1 MPVGDERSNTMRD
14 LPAIGLGTWQNTDTE
29 TCIES
34 VKTALEAG
42 YRHVDTAQ
50 FYENEEAV
58 GEGIARA
65 DVDRDEV
72 VVATKVHAE
81 KFGLARDEV
90 IEGAEASLD
99 RLGLDTLDILYVHW
113 PVGNYD
119 AADTMVG
126 FDELVDD
133 GRIDRVGVSNFSV
146 DLIEEAQDELDA
158 PLFAHQAEMHPY
170 LPQDELVEHAQSEDY
185 HLVAYSPLA
194 RGEVFDDPVIGEVA
208 EKHDA
213 SPAQVSLAWL
223 LDKDNVAVIP
233 KASSEDHVLDNLGA
247 LDLELHDED
256 VERIDSIDRRERF
269 VERDDAPWLEA

>member
-1 MPVGDERSNTMRD
+1 MSD

-42 YRHVDTAQ
+42 YRHIDTAQ
-50 FYENEEAV
+50 YYGNEEAV
-58 GEGIARA
+58 GEGIAQA
-65 DVDRDEV
+65 DVPREEV
-72 VVATKVHAE
+72 TVATKVHAE
-81 KFGLARDEV
+81 KFGLAHDEV
-90 IEGAEASLD
+90 IEGLEVSLD

-119 AADTMVG
+119 AADTMSG

-133 GRIDRVGVSNFSV
+133 GRIDHVGVSNFTV
-146 DLIEEAQDELDA
+146 DLVEEARDELDA

-185 HLVAYSPLA
+185 NLVAYSPLA

-208 EKHDA
+208 ERHDA

-223 LDKDNVAVIP
+223 LQKDNVAVIP
-233 KASSEDHVLDNLGA
+233 KASSEDHIRDNLGA
-247 LDLELHDED
+247 LDLELDAED
-256 VERIDSIDRRERF
+256 IEEIDGIDRQKRF
-269 VERDDAPWLEA
+269 VERDDAPWLVA